1 MTRFK
6 VVVIAVL
13 LLLLAVA
20 LGPKDYQVEPAVK
33 TEAEKA
39 LENEIVK
46 YLKDNYNS
54 IDLDN
59 EIENF
64 HILDEDLEGKE
75 IFFTGEVHGIKTNA
89 DLHMKFLK
97 YFKEKVD
104 FKYYLAEFS
113 YSNAYF
119 LNKYLNTGD
128 IRILEDVFEELKGSY
143 SWNKDSFEFWVNF
156 QQYNNNLEEERKIQ
170 VIGIDIELQ
179 PSTSYKYFVDIL
191 PSEDPPIEIKKMIDN
206 IINTNNRLIETGF
219 GASYSTAKDLQ
230 KDIIAKE
237 SIYRDYLGEH
247 YFGFKTVSSNLLKYE
262 RAYRNKRNQVD
273 WNNLRDKMIYENF
286 VLIERRMPKGKYFGQ
301 WGVNHVFQSK
311 EKNIKWLA
319 TYLNEED
326 SIYKDKV
333 LSIAFNYENSRQM
346 GKMGDKQY
354 IINEV
359 DFIFPYMKVANDRIG
374 GDMNIYKLNAAGSPF
389 KDIRMYYTFNR
400 ELLEE
405 PMVNFFQYIVY
416 LKGIGPTDPLGY

>member
-39 LENEIVK
+39 LENEIVQ

>member
-13 LLLLAVA
+13 LLVLAVA
-20 LGPKDYQVEPAVK
+20 LGPKNYQVEPAVK

-39 LENEIVK
+39 LENEIVQ
-46 YLKDNYNS
+46 YLKDNYNN

-59 EIENF
+59 KIETF
-64 HILDEDLEGKE
+64 HILDEDLKSKE
-75 IFFTGEVHGIKTNA
+75 IFFTGEVHGIKANA

-191 PSEDPPIEIKKMIDN
+191 PSEDPPIEIKKMINN

>member
-13 LLLLAVA
+13 LLVLAVA
-20 LGPKDYQVEPAVK
+20 LGPKNYQVEPAVK

-39 LENEIVK
+39 LENEIVQ

>member
-1 MTRFK
+1 
-6 VVVIAVL
+6 
-13 LLLLAVA
+13 
-20 LGPKDYQVEPAVK
+20 
-33 TEAEKA
+33 
-39 LENEIVK
+39 
-46 YLKDNYNS
+46 
-54 IDLDN
+54 
-59 EIENF
+59 
-64 HILDEDLEGKE
+64 
-75 IFFTGEVHGIKTNA
+75 
-89 DLHMKFLK
+89 MKFLK

-191 PSEDPPIEIKKMIDN
+191 PSEDPPIEIKKMINN

-416 LKGIGPTDPLGY
+416 LKDIGPTDPLGY

>member
-13 LLLLAVA
+13 LLVLAVA
-20 LGPKDYQVEPAVK
+20 LGPKNYQVEPAVK

-39 LENEIVK
+39 LENEIVQ
-46 YLKDNYNS
+46 YLKDNYNN

-59 EIENF
+59 KIETF
-64 HILDEDLEGKE
+64 HILDEDLKSKE

-191 PSEDPPIEIKKMIDN
+191 PSEDPPIEIKKMINN

-416 LKGIGPTDPLGY
+416 LKDIGPTDPLGY

>member
-13 LLLLAVA
+13 LLVLAVA
-20 LGPKDYQVEPAVK
+20 LGPKNYQVEPAVK

-39 LENEIVK
+39 LENEIVQ

-191 PSEDPPIEIKKMIDN
+191 PSEDPPIEIKKMINN

-326 SIYKDKV
+326 SMYKDKV

-416 LKGIGPTDPLGY
+416 LKDIGPTDPLGY

>member
-13 LLLLAVA
+13 LLVLAVA

-416 LKGIGPTDPLGY
+416 LKDIGPTDPLGY

>member
-374 GDMNIYKLNAAGSPF
+374 GDMNIYKLNATGSPF

>member
-6 VVVIAVL
+6 VVAFAVL
-13 LLLLAVA
+13 LLVLAVA
-20 LGPKDYQVEPAVK
+20 LGPKEYQVEPAVK
-33 TEAEKA
+33 TEAEKVK
-39 LENEIVK
+39 ENEIVQ

-59 EIENF
+59 GIENF
-64 HILDEDLEGKE
+64 YILDEDIEGKE

-89 DLHMKFLK
+89 DLHMEFLK

-128 IRILEDVFEELKGSY
+128 IHILEDIFEELKGSY

-156 QQYNNNLEEERKIQ
+156 HQYNNNLEEERKIQ

-179 PSTSYKYFVDIL
+179 PATSYRYFVDIL

-219 GASYSTAKDLQ
+219 GASYTTAKDIQ

-286 VLIERRMPKGKYFGQ
+286 VLIERRIPKGKYFGQ
-301 WGVNHVFQSK
+301 WGVNHVFQTN

-319 TYLNEED
+319 AYLNGDE

-354 IINEV
+354 IINEI
-359 DFIFPYMKVANDRIG
+359 DFIFPYMKVANDIIG
-374 GDMNIYKLNAAGSPF
+374 GDMNIYKLNGPGSPF
-389 KDIRMYYTFNR
+389 KFIQMYYTFNK
-400 ELLEE
+400 EQLEE
-405 PMVNFFQYIVY
+405 PIANFFQYIVY
-416 LKGIGPTDPLGY
+416 LKDLGPTDPLGY